1 MKFINNIYNAL
12 EAYIESRFK
21 TDFLKT
27 HPDAC
32 DIPNYCYYDEKTKR
46 LTDKR
51 TKDVFSI
58 YYSLSPELCD
68 RLNKNFGSGWPKC
81 ACLQTECMGGDY
93 HTLRY
98 VPTQIEVI
106 TLKGLID
113 FIEQRT
119 EHINEPAKKRMLRKL
134 NPDCIVEELNK
145 IWRVFNLR
153 ETTSYQVYGLN
164 NTERE
169 LLHCLF
175 MLRYDKD
182 DVNKVIEYSRQD
194 HREDFPEDL
203 LEKGVFCNNRLFLPS
218 DDEGQFTV
226 LSKNPYDY
234 IWCSTGNGYQSCF
247 SLESGYWGIQA
258 LPLLATQSWHFM
270 AYTTSGMLEE
280 FGLFGHKF
288 PVPNIKCRCW
298 VYRTENGYMMDK
310 MYGKSGWDSSNM
322 EDTMFL
328 LGFNKD
334 SNGYKRSNLDEEG
347 WNEYDVDY
355 IKIDKKDGDCELNE
369 VYRKYNTYCDSIN
382 PNTEGYLYDVGIHEF
397 TRRGYRHNS
406 VSPKE
411 SVDCLA
417 FNRGLEWNPSRQL
430 SACNGT
436 IGYFKTCPKTKMPI
450 DDTETEHWAAKYLDK
465 PVKSLIIVT
474 VDNTPSMINT
484 LRYLVS
490 DESVLP
496 LSESENEGWFGEKY
510 GNFSDKKV
518 NNLDRFKELL
528 RNTQEENPQYD
539 CILLRIIDKNRVTF
553 QPFYAK
559 KESRL

>member
-1 MKFINNIYNAL
+1 MKFINNIHDAL
-12 EAYIESRFK
+12 AAYIESHFRA
-21 TDFLKT
+21 DFLKT
-27 HPDAC
+27 HPDEN
-32 DIPNYCYYDEKTKR
+32 DVPYHFYYDEKEKG
-46 LTDKR
+46 LTNTR
-51 TKDVFSI
+51 TKNLFSV

-81 ACLQTECMGGDY
+81 ACLQAERMGESY
-93 HTLRY
+93 HLLKY

-106 TLKGLID
+106 TLKGLVD

-119 EHINEPAKKRMLRKL
+119 ECINGPAKKRMLRKL
-134 NPDCIVEELNK
+134 NPDYIVKELDK

-175 MLRYDKD
+175 MLRYDKED
-182 DVNKVIEYSRQD
+182 INKVIEYSRQD

-218 DDEGQFTV
+218 EDEGQFTV

-247 SLESGYWGIQA
+247 SLESGYWGIQD

-270 AYTTSGMLEE
+270 AYTTNGMLEE
-280 FGLFGHKF
+280 FSLFSHKF

-310 MYGKSGWDSSNM
+310 MYGKPGSDPCDM
-322 EDTMFL
+322 EDTMYL
-328 LGFNKD
+328 LGFSKD
-334 SNGYKRSNLDEEG
+334 SNGYQRSDSEEEDWDENG
-347 WNEYDVDY
+347 VDY
-355 IKIDKKDGDCELNE
+355 IKIDKKDGDWGFCD
-369 VYRKYNTYCDSIN
+369 VYYRYNTYCDSIN
-382 PNTEGYLYDVGIHEF
+382 PNTEGYLYDVGIHSF
-397 TRRGYRHNS
+397 TRRGYYYNG
-406 VSPKE
+406 VSPKG

-417 FNRGLEWNPSRQL
+417 FNRGIEWNPSRQL
-430 SACNGT
+430 SAGNGT
-436 IGYFKTCPKTKMPI
+436 IGYFRTCPTTKLPI

-484 LRYLVS
+484 IRYLVS
-490 DESVLP
+490 DESVLS
-496 LSESENEGWFGEKY
+496 LSESENEGWFGERY
-510 GNFSDKKV
+510 GNFSDEKV
-518 NNLDRFKELL
+518 NNLDKFKELL
-528 RNTQEENPQYD
+528 RKTQEENPQYD
-539 CILLRIIDKNRVTF
+539 CILLRIINKNKVTF